1 MTETIALCLEYPL
14 ALRGGVS
21 VLVETMLP
29 ALAQR
34 YRVVLVSPDTDQSL
48 ARCGAGGVLKRHVN
62 WDPNAVSRA
71 TSRHLAEVLAKE
83 GVALAHFHLGGN
95 YGWGNR
101 LPGHCPI
108 PYLGRLGVRT
118 CTTVHLVVDVL
129 DGFCGP
135 QKPLWFK
142 LGMLPIA
149 WLGKMQELWHVRT
162 EIAVSKHDCAKL
174 KKWYWPLRRKFR
186 VIYQSR
192 IQTAAPPVGLTREP
206 TILNVGHI
214 AVRKGQPVLAEA
226 FAQVA
231 SRHPEWKL
239 CLVGHIGEESA
250 AEQIRATAKQH
261 GLEDRISMMGAR
273 DDAYDFMGRAGIY
286 VQPSLS
292 EALGLALQEA
302 LFAGCPSIGSRVG
315 GIPELID
322 HGTNGILVAPG
333 NATDLAHALDA
344 LMSDPAAREHYGRAA
359 VQTIST
365 KGMTVEHMVKQHLEL
380 YDSILQG
387 S

>member
-1 MTETIALCLEYPL
+1 MSRTIAVCLEYPL

-29 ALAQR
+29 ALAQH
-34 YRVVLVSPDTDQSL
+34 YRVVLVSPDTAQSL
-48 ARCGAGGVLKRHVN
+48 ARCGAGGVLARHFS
-62 WDPNAVSRA
+62 WDPAAISRA
-71 TSRHLAEVLAKE
+71 TSRQLAEQLAKE
-83 GVALAHFHLGGN
+83 GVALAHFHLGGI

-101 LPGHCPI
+101 QPGLCPMTH
-108 PYLGRLGVRT
+108 LAKLRVRT
-118 CTTVHLVVDVL
+118 CTTVHSVSNAL
-129 DGFCGP
+129 DGYCGP

-142 LGMLPIA
+142 LGLLPLA
-149 WLGKMQELWHVRT
+149 WLAKMRVLCGLRAEVTVSRHNC
-162 EIAVSKHDCAKL
+162 AVLQKR
-174 KKWYWPLRRKFR
+174 YWPLRGRFR
-186 VIYQSR
+186 VIYHSR
-192 IQTAAPPVGLTREP
+192 VRLPVPPASSPREP

-214 AVRKGQPVLAEA
+214 AERKGQLVLVQA

-231 SRHPEWKL
+231 VRNPDWKL
-239 CLVGHIGEESA
+239 CLVGYIAEEA
-250 AEQIRATAKQH
+250 VGEQIRAIAKQH
-261 GLEDRISMMGAR
+261 NVEDRIVLLGDR
-273 DDAYDFMGRAGIY
+273 DDTFELMSRAGIY

-333 NATDLAHALDA
+333 NATDLAHALEA
-344 LMSDPAAREHYGRAA
+344 LISDPAAREHYGRAA
-359 VQTIST
+359 LQTIAT
-365 KGMTVEHMVKQHLEL
+365 KGMTFDHMVKQHLEL
-380 YDSILQG
+380 YESILQG